1 MMPQEKT
8 KEKPPRTKFHKIR
21 TRIRK
26 IFDTVLWRSS
36 HDINNNKLKTHKHN
50 VYKGIEIADDDA
62 FVENF
67 DALYEKTLADI
78 MVTRSDIFAVN
89 FNTTLSALAKA
100 VVQST
105 HTRTLVYENS
115 LDNIIGFIH
124 IKDLFKIISTKGA
137 KRGYD
142 IRKLLR
148 PHIIAPHS
156 MKLINL
162 LHKMQQ
168 DRTHIAVV
176 VDEYG
181 GTDGILTIE
190 DIMEEVFGN
199 IDDEHD
205 KATNIKEYRMLSDGI
220 LITSARVGVEELENL
235 LSINLKNE
243 NDEFD
248 TIGGLVM
255 SKSGNVPAKGDV
267 IDIGNKIKIE
277 ILDATPRILKQLK
290 VICNEKIKHSEH

>member
-1 MMPQEKT
+1 MPQKNA
-8 KEKPPRTKFHKIR
+8 KEKPPRTRFFGIK
-21 TRIRK
+21 TRIRN
-26 IFDTVLWRSS
+26 IFNRALGK
-36 HDINNNKLKTHKHN
+36 HDDRIKASKHH
-50 VYKGIEIADDDA
+50 VYKAIEISADDA

-67 DALYEKTLADI
+67 DALYDKTLYDV
-78 MVTRSDIFAVN
+78 MSSRSDIFAVN
-89 FNTTLSALAKA
+89 ANTTLSSLAKA
-100 VVQST
+100 VVKST
-105 HTRTLVYENS
+105 HTRTLIYENS

-124 IKDLFKIISTKGA
+124 IKDLFKIISTTGF

-190 DIMEEVFGN
+190 DIIEEVFGN

-205 KATNIKEYRMLSDGI
+205 KAADVKEYKISQDGTV
-220 LITSARVGVEELENL
+220 ITSARVEVEELENL
-235 LSINLKNE
+235 LSIRLKNE
-243 NDEFD
+243 DDEFD

-255 SKSGNVPAKGDV
+255 SKSGHVPAKGDV
-267 IDIGNKIKIE
+267 INIDDKIKIE

-290 VICNEKIKHSEH
+290 VICNEKTED